1 MEYAV
6 SREGTT
12 LVTLH
17 NGSDTT
23 ATDDA
28 TEQLADT
35 LSSLE
40 TEGTIADWEITDAE
54 MHEHPAGPFDPYTIA
69 VAFRVTVPV
78 EADDAEEATEH
89 GADAIDELL
98 ESADVESVSYT
109 APPTAAAN

>member
-28 TEQLADT
+28 TEQLAET
-35 LSSLE
+35 FESLAA
-40 TEGTIADWEITDAE
+40 EGAIDDWEITDAE
-54 MHEHPAGPFDPYTIA
+54 VDEHPTAPFDPYTIA
-69 VAFRVTVPV
+69 VTFAITVPV
-78 EADDAEEATEH
+78 EADDADEAGDR
-89 GADAIDELL
+89 GADLIDDLL
-98 ESADVESVSYT
+98 EDADVDAVSYT
-109 APPTAAAN
+109 SPATASAA